1 MRRTFVRGVAAGVLA
16 AVTALSGLVVSTAPA
31 QAATSGV
38 NNWSCQATPGKDP
51 VIMLH
56 GLGAPSGINWFTKA
70 PLIAAD
76 GFCVYTPTYGVNIL
90 PGFTSMRSS
99 AKELAGIV
107 DKVIASTGAKKVNLV
122 GHSQGTTVSAYYM
135 KFEGGATKVNR
146 FAGFGSN
153 FKGTSLYGINTLVRA
168 IPAIT
173 PVLRA
178 ICASCD
184 EYLPPNQFLT
194 DLAAGGVS
202 VPGPKYMSIVS
213 KYDEVVLP
221 YTSGVL
227 NEPGV
232 TNIVLQ
238 DACRLDLSGHISQA
252 VNPNVT
258 RFILWHLNGQKT
270 PRPSCVPWLIPG

>member
-1 MRRTFVRGVAAGVLA
+1 MRRHFWKRTTTA
-16 AVTALSGLVVSTAPA
+16 ALSLALAFSAVVVGASSA

-38 NNWSCQATPGKDP
+38 NNWSCKATPGKDP

-56 GLGAPSGINWFTKA
+56 GLGAPSAINWFSKA

-90 PGFTSMRSS
+90 PGFKSMRDS
-99 AKELAGIV
+99 AAEVSGIV
-107 DKVIASTGAKKVNLV
+107 DKVLASTGATKVNLV

-135 KFEGGATKVNR
+135 KFLGGDTKVNR

-153 FKGTSLYGINTLVRA
+153 FKGTSLYGVNKLVRA

-178 ICASCD
+178 VCASCD

-194 DLAAGGVS
+194 DLNAGGVT

-232 TNIVLQ
+232 TNVVLQ
-238 DACRLDLSGHISQA
+238 DACALDLAGHITQA
-252 VNPNVT
+252 VDPNVT
-258 RFILWHLNGQKT
+258 RFVLWHLNGQQTK
-270 PRPSCVPWLIPG
+270 RPTCVPWLIPG

>member
-1 MRRTFVRGVAAGVLA
+1 MRTKFLRSTMGTLLA
-16 AVTALSGLVVSTAPA
+16 AALAIGGVVVSTAPA
-31 QAATSGV
+31 QAATRGV
-38 NNWSCQATPGKDP
+38 NDWSCKATPGKDP

-70 PLIAAD
+70 PQIAAD
-76 GFCVYTPTYGVNIL
+76 GFCVYTPTYGVNIM
-90 PGFTSMRSS
+90 PGFKSMRES
-99 AKELAGIV
+99 AKEVGGIV
-107 DKVIASTGAKKVNLV
+107 DKVLASTGAKKVNLV

-135 KFEGGATKVNR
+135 KFEGGDKKVNR

-153 FKGTSLYGINTLVRA
+153 FKGTSLYGVNKLVRA

-194 DLAAGGVS
+194 DLTYGGVS
-202 VPGPKYMSIVS
+202 VPGPNYLTIVS

-227 NEPGV
+227 KEPGV

-238 DACRLDLSGHISQA
+238 DVCALDLSGHISQA

-258 RFILWHLNGQKT
+258 RFILWQLNGQKT
-270 PRPSCVPWLIPG
+270 KRPSCVPWLIPG